1 MNNCYAKFIRLLK
14 SVYAY
19 LFIEKRYGFGC
30 CKSVVDKPLRI
41 CGASNIYIYANCSI
55 MPLAR
60 LEAVQV
66 YAGKHYDGKLIIK
79 EGVNIGQGAHII
91 ACSELVIENNATL
104 SSYVFISDCHHS
116 YDDIETRIMR
126 QPLVVKQVHIGEGCL
141 IGRGVAILAG
151 ASVGKHSVIGANS
164 VVTGKVPDYSVAC
177 GIPAKVIKK
186 YDFEKK
192 EWVKIK
198 DNEV

>member
-1 MNNCYAKFIRLLK
+1 MKNILRKIYRRLK
-14 SVYAY
+14 RVYAY

-60 LEAVQV
+60 LEAVCF
-66 YAGKHYDGKLIIK
+66 YGGKEYKGKLIIQDN
-79 EGVNIGQGAHII
+79 VNIGQGAHII
-91 ACSELVIENNATL
+91 ASSKLVIEKNTTL
-104 SSYVFISDCHHS
+104 SSYVFISDCHHN
-116 YDDIETRIMR
+116 YEDIETNIMK
-126 QPLVVKQVHIGEGCL
+126 QPLDVRPIHIGEGCL

-164 VVTGKVPDYSVAC
+164 VVTGKIPDYSVAC

-186 YDFEKK
+186 YDFDKK
-192 EWVKIK
+192 EWVK
-198 DNEV
+198 VS